1 MGRRFGG
8 HSGLEGSL
16 LSLLELLHEFAVLEL
31 HRENTLLQVGN
42 DPVEGVNE
50 VFAVR
55 DAFFQLLPG
64 CLRVCSHA
72 LSVAQSPLSVVRTRP
87 RAKQNSPRRHAV
99 GATYTDTTA
108 PLAPIPSGRRAVP
121 SAAGSRHRRRRH
133 PLRRDGSRSSCAY
146 RRARRHPARCRPNC
160 LLRPNRRC
168 R

>member
-87 RAKQNSPRRHAV
+87 RAKQNSPSPRCRGDLHRHD
-99 GATYTDTTA
+99 G
-108 PLAPIPSGRRAVP
+108 PSRPYSQR
-121 SAAGSRHRRRRH
+121 AAG
-133 PLRRDGSRSSCAY
+133 GAVSC
-146 RRARRHPARCRPNC
+146 R
-160 LLRPNRRC
+160 
-168 R
+168 